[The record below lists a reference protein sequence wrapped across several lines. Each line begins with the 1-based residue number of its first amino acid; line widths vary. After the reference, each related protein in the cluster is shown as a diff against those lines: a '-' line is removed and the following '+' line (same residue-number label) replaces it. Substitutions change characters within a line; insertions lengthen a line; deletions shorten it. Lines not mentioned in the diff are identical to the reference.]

1 MTPSQ
6 HLQFQQLQSPRRPSR
21 HRQAIRAQLPGLVLV
36 AGLLATLVPPPAA
49 AAEDPPCGDPRARQ
63 FDFWIGDWEV
73 INSDGSVAG
82 RDLVAPILDDCV
94 LQESWS
100 GISGSAG
107 TSLNFFDTA
116 RGTWRQFW
124 VWRDGTTLELE
135 GGLVDGTMVMTGRS
149 LEEGQPVR
157 NRIAWTPRPDRTVR
171 QQWEISRDD
180 GQTWNTIFDG
190 TYRPADSR

>member
-1 MTPSQ
+1 MIHSQ
-6 HLQFQQLQSPRRPSR
+6 PLGVPCLPSR
-21 HRQAIRAQLPGLVLV
+21 PPRSIRTLLPGLVV
-36 AGLLATLVPPPAA
+36 AAGLLVPAPVP
-49 AAEDPPCGDPRARQ
+49 AAEDPACSDPRSRQ

-94 LQESWS
+94 LQETWT

-107 TSLNFFDTA
+107 TSLNFFDST
-116 RGTWRQFW
+116 RGKWRQFW
-124 VWRDGTTLELE
+124 VWRDGSTLELE
-135 GGLVDGTMVMTGRS
+135 GGLVDGTMVMAGRS
-149 LEEGQPVR
+149 LEEGR
-157 NRIAWTPRPDRTVR
+157 TIHNRISWIPQTDRTVR
-171 QQWEISRDD
+171 QRWEISRDD